1 MNEGIKRTER
11 RLVGS
16 ASRALQIIELLVED
30 PSHELG
36 ITQIAR
42 ELGISKSTAHQLVST
57 LVAHG
62 FVDQCDDSSRYRLG
76 IRMIEAGTVA
86 ATHIGFGPTLLPILE
101 DLVRK
106 VRETCSIGIIAGRDV
121 LLVQRV
127 EAESILRVDLK
138 AGTRLPLHN
147 SGIGRAIL
155 ASLPEPAR
163 EQTLA
168 ALNLTAEEQRDT
180 KAAVNEAA
188 AEGYSVVRNI
198 PVDGISAIAVAIR
211 NQNNLP
217 VAGLVIAGPTFR
229 FEPTEFSSIA
239 LQTARTISE
248 RLGPNRLK

>member
-1 MNEGIKRTER
+1 MNERIQRSEP

-16 ASRALQIIELLVED
+16 ASRALQIIELLIEN

-76 IRMIEAGTVA
+76 IRTMEAGTVA
-86 ATHIGFGPTLLPILE
+86 ATHIGFGPALIPILE

-106 VRETCSIGIIAGRDV
+106 VRETCSIGVIAGKDV

-127 EAESILRVDLK
+127 EANSILRVDLK

-155 ASLPEPAR
+155 ASLSPPER
-163 EQTLA
+163 ELI
-168 ALNLTAEEQRDT
+168 LKDLHLTPDERSATEE
-180 KAAVNEAA
+180 AINETAG
-188 AEGYSVVRNI
+188 EGYSVVRNI
-198 PVDGISAIAVAIR
+198 PVDGISAIAVAIH
-211 NQNNLP
+211 NQNKRP

-229 FEPTEFSSIA
+229 FEPTEFSKVAIE
-239 LQTARTISE
+239 TARTISD
-248 RLGPNRLK
+248 RLGANRLA